1 MHRCK
6 PVQATKTNDLSAI
19 TRNQLQAGQLNLERR
34 TEASTV
40 KAKISSFPD
49 ILRLLTQTRFHKL
62 KLVSALQHPAQET
75 QALAL

>member
-62 KLVSALQHPAQET
+62 VSALQHPAWET